1 MNRVHQA
8 WQRARRRRWWITA
21 LLLVPLA
28 LALTAIAARV
38 AGINIGSMVLLA
50 TLLVVAGTATWRAR
64 RLDRHW
70 LVRQLDTQAIAQD
83 SADLLFTDTATLN
96 PLQQRQQAR
105 NTAALEAAPPD
116 LRAAWPKRWLAV

>member
-8 WQRARRRRWWITA
+8 WQRARRRQWWLTA

-38 AGINIGSMVLLA
+38 AGINIGSIVLLA

-70 LVRQLDTQAIAQD
+70 LVRQLDTHAIAQD
-83 SADLLFTDTATLN
+83 SADLLFTDTLRCTDG
-96 PLQQRQQAR
+96 
-105 NTAALEAAPPD
+105 ALRWTEGL
-116 LRAAWPKRWLAV
+116 LRIVYDDRSGSRW